1 MRRSVRGLDDCQG
14 ETLKYGQSCTLVFGF
29 HPTAL
34 GKVTATATGTWN
46 GTAYKVKVI
55 GTGV

>member
-1 MRRSVRGLDDCQG
+1 M
-14 ETLKYGQSCTLVFGF
+14 VFGF

-46 GTAYKVKVI
+46 GVAYKVKFI
-55 GTGV
+55 GRGV